1 MQKLS
6 NSLFRRGASIVC
18 TIVFLAAASNAA
30 THVINFGGSLGN
42 TYSPSSLNVQV
53 GDTIQWKGSF
63 SFHPLSSKAIPA
75 GAASFH
81 NATGSVF
88 SYPVTVVGTYNY
100 QCDDHVG
107 LGMIGSF
114 TAGALSGVSSEPSLQ
129 PHAFG
134 LGQNYPNPFN
144 PATVISFELPVASN
158 VTLKIYNLIG
168 QEVSEIVNENLAA
181 GSYSKTWNAAS
192 MPSGVYFYR
201 MSAVPSAQQDLVPA
215 NGRGGL
221 TASFTA
227 TKKLIVTK

>member
-1 MQKLS
+1 MKKLP
-6 NSLFRRGASIVC
+6 NSLFRRAASIVC
-18 TIVFLAAASNAA
+18 AIVFLAAVSNAA
-30 THVINFGGSLGN
+30 VHVINFGGALGN
-42 TYSPSSLNVQV
+42 TYSPGSLNVHV
-53 GDTIQWKGSF
+53 GDTVQWQGSF

-81 NATGSVF
+81 NGSGTVF
-88 SYPVTVVGTYNY
+88 SYAVTVAGTYNY

-114 TAGALSGVSSEPSLQ
+114 TAGVLSGVSTVPSIQ
-129 PHAFG
+129 PLAFA

-144 PATVISFELPVASN
+144 PATVISFELPAAGK

-168 QEVSEIVNENLAA
+168 QEVAAIVNENLAA

-201 MSAVPSAQQDLVPA
+201 LE
-215 NGRGGL
+215 

-227 TKKLIVTK
+227 TKKLIVAK